1 MKTMCIDIG
10 ATGSSFCSRSLRT
23 LMRFIRLLMSFLMFS
38 RPMSPSSSAISSS
51 RSGFFSGSSGLT
63 GVSVLPPEVWV
74 RGGCFSEKLGSPLV
88 TKSSGLSASLLLRTP
103 LVSQMAVSLSVHSV
117 IYSASA

>member
-1 MKTMCIDIG
+1 MNTMCIDIG

-38 RPMSPSSSAISSS
+38 RPIRPSSSAISSS
-51 RSGFFSGSSGLT
+51 RSGFFSCS
-63 GVSVLPPEVWV
+63 SVLAFVSGFPPEVWV
-74 RGGCFSEKLGSPLV
+74 WGGCFSEKLGSPLV
-88 TKSSGLSASLLLRTP
+88 TKSRGLSASLDLRTP
-103 LVSQMAVSLSVHSV
+103 EVSQMAVSLSVHSV